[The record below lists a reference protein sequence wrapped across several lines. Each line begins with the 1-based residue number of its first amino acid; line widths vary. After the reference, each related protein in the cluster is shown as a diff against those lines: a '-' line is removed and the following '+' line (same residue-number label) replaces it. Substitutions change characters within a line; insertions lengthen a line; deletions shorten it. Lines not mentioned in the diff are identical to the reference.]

1 MSLLAVKLSRP
12 DVCRARACVCVC
24 VPDQI
29 GPHSLERTNERTHR
43 LIQEQHT
50 RIGEH
55 LHSDRHTTALA
66 PRSSMR
72 TITCETPVAEMM
84 TQAPASALAPHDD
97 AAASQYQ

>member
-12 DVCRARACVCVC
+12 DVCRARARVC
-24 VPDQI
+24 VPAGSDRTTF
-29 GPHSLERTNERTHR
+29 SRTTNERTHR

-66 PRSSMR
+66 SRSSMR